1 MALLSD
7 VYGDDFAKEMKE
19 KKYDC
24 LEQKKSVQS
33 TPILT
38 PEEIE
43 ENNKRSEKLRDEIIE
58 SFNNKITIGNFTIK
72 TMCYQT
78 YPCQHY
84 CNGELMYST
93 NIFKLIKNSNIDLDN
108 LTNKQK
114 QFITHLQYK
123 H

>member
-7 VYGDDFAKEMKE
+7 VYGDEFAKEMKE

-43 ENNKRSEKLRDEIIE
+43 ENKKRSEKLRDEIIE
-58 SFNNKITIGNFTIK
+58 SFNNKITIGSFTIK
-72 TMCYQT
+72 TMCYET

-93 NIFKLIKNSNIDLDN
+93 NIFKLIQNSNIDLDN